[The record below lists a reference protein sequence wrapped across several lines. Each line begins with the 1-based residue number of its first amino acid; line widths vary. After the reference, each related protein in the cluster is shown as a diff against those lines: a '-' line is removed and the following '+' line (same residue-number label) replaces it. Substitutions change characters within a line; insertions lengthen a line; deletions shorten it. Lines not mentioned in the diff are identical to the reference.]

1 MIKNGDS
8 DGLKM
13 TMVDLLQLIGI
24 SNKETNVLVI
34 PLGCGHILK
43 KDIKVM
49 ISNMI
54 HERSLLIVDCNLK
67 KLGIGDQYLNEE
79 KDALEI
85 FLLFQLRLP
94 AFQEGSAHIQMELAA
109 K

>member
-1 MIKNGDS
+1 MINNGDS

-49 ISNMI
+49 ISIMI
-54 HERSLLIVDCNLK
+54 HERSPLIVNGNQTLK
-67 KLGIGDQYLNEE
+67 T
-79 KDALEI
+79 
-85 FLLFQLRLP
+85 FLRD
-94 AFQEGSAHIQMELAA
+94 M
-109 K
+109 